1 MPEHPENRPS
11 NPRRNT
17 FGVPKLREKVLD
29 ALSKAYVNSLLD
41 TEEYENRVELAH
53 KSRTVEELTELVH
66 DFPDKHEIVAPFLPQ
81 ASRQRT
87 SESLSSTQKR
97 PLSKMPQPTGE
108 RKLKGL
114 TLLGNKY
121 LLARDCVDQPGFAF
135 TAVGDLI
142 MDLRD
147 IKPGQIVDMTHISL
161 IGDLK
166 IMLPEG
172 VKVEQN
178 YMVLIGEFK
187 RKFLRR
193 KKPEVEGSEQAYL
206 RITGVKLIG
215 DLRIEY
221 Y

>member
-1 MPEHPENRPS
+1 MPDHSENRS
-11 NPRRNT
+11 QSSRKNT
-17 FGVPKLREKVLD
+17 FGVPKLREKILD

-41 TEEYENRVELAH
+41 TEEYENRVESAH
-53 KSRTVEELTELVH
+53 KSRTVEDLAELIH
-66 DFPDKHEIVAPFLPQ
+66 DFPDRHEIVAPFLPK
-81 ASRQRT
+81 APHQR
-87 SESLSSTQKR
+87 SAEYLSSTKTGSF
-97 PLSKMPQPTGE
+97 PKMPKPTGE

-135 TAVGDLI
+135 TAIGDLI

-147 IKPGQIVDMTHISL
+147 IQPGQIVDMTHISL

-166 IMLPEG
+166 ILLPEG

-178 YMVLIGEFK
+178 YLVLIGEFK

-193 KKPEVEGSEQAYL
+193 QKAESVEPEQAYL
-206 RITGVKLIG
+206 RITGIKLIG